1 MPRRFEDFKRA
12 IGRWRICHISN
23 SKTAVLND
31 EILRYRD
38 KCSRGFSEFQY
49 FTKEILFF
57 KPELVAHFLVL
68 TSISASLTEICKSRL
83 RPNSMTMNKLSE
95 NGFQR
100 HISSCQLDRKGRT
113 NVGSHSNFLE
123 TTELTTLVSPST
135 TPAFRAA
142 QKDASGMSCQED
154 ASSI

>member
-1 MPRRFEDFKRA
+1 MPRRFEDLRRA
-12 IGRWRICHISN
+12 IGRRRISHISN

-31 EILRYRD
+31 EILRCRD
-38 KCSRGFSEFQY
+38 KCSRGFSEIQY

-57 KPELVAHFLVL
+57 KPELVAYFLVL
-68 TSISASLTEICKSRL
+68 TSISASLTEMCKSRL

-100 HISSCQLDRKGRT
+100 HISSCQLNRKGRT

-123 TTELTTLVSPST
+123 TTALTKRVSPPT

-142 QKDASGMSCQED
+142 QNDASGTSLQEL
-154 ASSI
+154 ACTS